1 MIPSDLIK
9 EIALNMRKNII
20 ELGYLA
26 ENNGAHFGSALSIV
40 DIMATLYST
49 ILNNENNKRDF
60 SDQHKLILSKGHGS
74 LGLYTALYEGKIISL
89 KDLNSFESEDGDFP
103 GQPVM
108 NILKGIEYSSGSLGH
123 GLSYGVGLSLANK
136 KKKRDSKI
144 FVILGDGECNEGT
157 IWEAA
162 MSAAHFK
169 LDNLIVII
177 DCNKLQSDGPNE
189 KILHM
194 GNMASKWESFG
205 WFVFDNIDG
214 HDIDQ
219 LYITTINSGVKEGFP
234 TVILA
239 NTIKGKGISF
249 MENNNEWHHN
259 VLTEEKYKIAMGE
272 LNAIH

>member
-1 MIPSDLIK
+1 MNLNDIK
-9 EIALNMRKNII
+9 ETALNMRKNII

-26 ENNGAHFGSALSIV
+26 GSNGAHFGPALSIA

-49 ILNNENNKRDF
+49 TLHNKYNNGNFYDRY
-60 SDQHKLILSKGHGS
+60 KLILSKGHGS
-74 LGLYTALYEGKIISL
+74 LGLYTALYEGNIISL
-89 KDLNSFESEDGDFP
+89 KDLDSFESEDGDFP

-108 NILKGIEYSSGSLGH
+108 NIEKGIEYSTGSLGH
-123 GLSYGVGLSLANK
+123 GLSYGIGLSLANK
-136 KKKRDSKI
+136 KKNRDSLT
-144 FVILGDGECNEGT
+144 FVIMGDGECNEGT
-157 IWEAA
+157 VWESA

-169 LDNLIVII
+169 LDNLIVIV

-194 GNMASKWESFG
+194 GNMTSKWESFG

-214 HDIDQ
+214 HDIEQ
-219 LYITTINSGVKEGFP
+219 LFVTTINAGVKEGFP

-272 LNAIH
+272 LNAAH